1 MSKRGFF
8 HDCFSAVC
16 LKESL
21 RMTEHNMAEEE
32 EGKVNSPPASLRTTT
47 NREVEYEMVL
57 NEGDMSSSSADRQ
70 IN

>member
-1 MSKRGFF
+1 
-8 HDCFSAVC
+8 
-16 LKESL
+16 
-21 RMTEHNMAEEE
+21 MAEEE